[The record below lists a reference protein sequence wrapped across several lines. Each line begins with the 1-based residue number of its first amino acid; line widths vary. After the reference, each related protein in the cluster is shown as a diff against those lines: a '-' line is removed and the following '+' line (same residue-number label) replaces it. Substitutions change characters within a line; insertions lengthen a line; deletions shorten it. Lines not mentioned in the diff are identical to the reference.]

1 VGLGMCI
8 IITIYL
14 NYLNQTLIPC
24 LLFDTDGMKRSK
36 IFKFLASDAV
46 GQQIEDP
53 ELVMLDKIVL
63 KFEK

>member
-1 VGLGMCI
+1 MILKQNRIVLV
-8 IITIYL
+8 IY
-14 NYLNQTLIPC
+14 
-24 LLFDTDGMKRSK
+24 
-36 IFKFLASDAV
+36 V